1 MVQLSTFS
9 QKLFYLFGG
18 KNSWEHTFLYYDRLY
33 LKCLQVYNIV
43 YLMTIFHDRVPYF
56 PQCSKLLEPQRFFP
70 EKSPIWLLE
79 YSEADCV
86 SYDLSL
92 FWLCRTNSIFFI
104 VGSLFH
110 TSSLMTQSL
119 CLSHPR
125 GILEYLA
132 ESFWRGEESRNLMV
146 SVTLLLQ

>member
-1 MVQLSTFS
+1 MFQVASTTEILHNKS
-9 QKLFYLFGG
+9 LLF
-18 KNSWEHTFLYYDRLY
+18 DRLSGA
-33 LKCLQVYNIV
+33 V
-43 YLMTIFHDRVPYF
+43 
-56 PQCSKLLEPQRFFP
+56 
-70 EKSPIWLLE
+70 
-79 YSEADCV
+79 ACV

-92 FWLCRTNSIFFI
+92 FWLQRNNSTFFI

-110 TSSLMTQSL
+110 ISSLMTQSL

-146 SVTLLLQ
+146 STTFLLQ